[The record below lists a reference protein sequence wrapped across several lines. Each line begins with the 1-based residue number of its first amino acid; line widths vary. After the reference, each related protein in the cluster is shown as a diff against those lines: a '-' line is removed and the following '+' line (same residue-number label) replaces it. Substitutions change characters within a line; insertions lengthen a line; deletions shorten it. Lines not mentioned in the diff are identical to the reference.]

1 MVDNEL
7 LLCNFRR
14 CRRPLDSVAW
24 VTFCS
29 HIFCPEDGRN
39 LRQTPCECPACGAKL
54 TLQSDILRVELDPTE
69 QFKSMILAGLQ
80 PEVIMEVCHRG
91 LAFWTYQI
99 NQERTYQQHVVKRLR
114 ERLQEI
120 QSYYEQ
126 VVRGR
131 DDQLAAVRRQLEG
144 ARRDHEKCKEQREVI
159 NERLAEKTRQYQR
172 LQTLYD
178 TLRKRA
184 GPPTGVGWSPP
195 SSSSS
200 SSSQPHPDPRV
211 PFRCAAAIGPTLY
224 PPPSGHVSAGTDAA
238 AAAAAAAV
246 AGVAE
251 VAGVGPRYQ
260 QCPNEFQE
268 TGGGGGPLPIHAA
281 PLGPASAALAP
292 TCSLALP
299 PNPTGSTPSHQYHH
313 HQNPPSGFID
323 QQVPLPARR
332 AHGGVDPA
340 GAAGALVPSTAVE
353 LRRGDSCED
362 FTFAPVT
369 RRSIGTGNSRQK

>member
-91 LAFWTYQI
+91 LAFWTYQV

-172 LQTLYD
+172 LQ
-178 TLRKRA
+178 
-184 GPPTGVGWSPP
+184 
-195 SSSSS
+195 
-200 SSSQPHPDPRV
+200 
-211 PFRCAAAIGPTLY
+211 
-224 PPPSGHVSAGTDAA
+224 
-238 AAAAAAAV
+238 
-246 AGVAE
+246 
-251 VAGVGPRYQ
+251 
-260 QCPNEFQE
+260 CPNELQE

-281 PLGPASAALAP
+281 SLGSGSAALAP

-299 PNPTGSTPSHQYHH
+299 PNPPLSSLTSTASTPSHQYHH
-313 HQNPPSGFID
+313 HLNPPSGFID

-332 AHGGVDPA
+332 SHGGVDPA
-340 GAAGALVPSTAVE
+340 GAAGALVPSMAVE
-353 LRRGDSCED
+353 LRHGDSCED

-369 RRSIGTGNSRQK
+369 RRSIGNGNSRQK